1 MPWQSFQLGQSE
13 KASCRRWHS
22 HCFLSEDGRI
32 LSRDS
37 KDKSRFSVHPRRGL
51 WPVMQKSRSV
61 SIGLGR
67 VME

>member
-1 MPWQSFQLGQSE
+1 MV
-13 KASCRRWHS
+13 K
-22 HCFLSEDGRI
+22 I

-37 KDKSRFSVHPRRGL
+37 KDKSRFSVHPRGGL

-61 SIGLGR
+61 SIGLGT